1 MFEAMR
7 PFLLDQVFEDADV
20 FGLQNLDRE
29 HLIRLVTENKTVERE
44 EMGWIIFVDYF

>member
-1 MFEAMR
+1 MR
-7 PFLLDQVFEDADV
+7 IFLLDQVLEDADI

-29 HLIRLVTENKTVERE
+29 HLIRLVTENKAVERE